1 MTRAL
6 TTTEAAGVTAER
18 NRQAWNLPRQPA
30 AALPAPLVP
39 STPSARDDKAVQRV
53 LDWQAFSSLHF
64 PERRRHDFE
73 ALMAYGTY
81 RSAVTAGEPSDR
93 TRRSV
98 T

>member
-6 TTTEAAGVTAER
+6 TTAEAADVLAER
-18 NRQAWNLPRQPA
+18 DRHAWNLPRQPA
-30 AALPAPLVP
+30 AAPPAPLVP
-39 STPSARDDKAVQRV
+39 STPRAGDDKAVQRV

-73 ALMAYGTY
+73 ALTAYGTY
-81 RSAVTAGEPSDR
+81 RSARAAYEPSER
-93 TRRSV
+93 TGRSV